1 MAEKDKIG
9 LVLSGGGA
17 RGAYETGVLSVLGPV
32 LDRRGERPTICVGTS
47 VGAVNAAYL
56 ASTAQL
62 SAEEAIA
69 GGIERWSRVRMDQV
83 LKPLVRRQVPL
94 TLLRYAGEI
103 LSLPGVRLPS
113 LLDPA
118 PLQKNLQH
126 WIDWPAI
133 HRNVRNGIVDSI
145 GIVTT
150 AARTGR
156 TVVFVERAK
165 EQRLHRSHVIDYV
178 PAKLD
183 DDHVRASAA
192 IPILFPPVRVD
203 KPRDA
208 RGWYFDG
215 GTRLNTPIKPALDLG
230 SNRLVV
236 IGMDAVTDPP
246 LEPGR
251 HESQPPDFG
260 DGALH
265 VLHGMLVD
273 PVVEDMR
280 ILGNINMFFADGEQR
295 LNGGPGSK
303 PADRRTREGRRLA
316 DGSEAAKRYREA
328 RGKPPYRCVPYIFIA
343 PARRGAI
350 GQLARE
356 VFRARYGGLKGIRSP
371 DVRLLERLIGGE
383 SPQHGELLS
392 YLFFDREF
400 IEELIRMGQQDARR
414 WLEAPPGEDDP
425 WQIEPLEAFTRRPVA
440 TEATFARGRPARR
453 RKARSA

>member
-1 MAEKDKIG
+1 MAADRIG

-17 RGAYETGVLSVLGPV
+17 RGAYEAGALSVIGPV

-56 ASTAQL
+56 ASAAHL
-62 SAEEAIA
+62 SAEEALA
-69 GGIERWSRVRMDQV
+69 GGIERWSNIKMAQV

-94 TLLRYAGEI
+94 SLLRYAGEI
-103 LSLPGVRLPS
+103 LSLPGVRMPS

-118 PLQKNLQH
+118 PLETNLKN
-126 WIDWPAI
+126 WIAWSAI
-133 HRNVRNGIVDSI
+133 HRNVSNGLVDSI

-156 TVVFVERAK
+156 TVVFVERRK
-165 EQRLHRSHVIDYV
+165 ERRLHRSHVIDYV
-178 PAKLD
+178 PAKLAAE
-183 DDHVRASAA
+183 HVRASAA

-203 KPRDA
+203 KPADA

-230 SNRLVV
+230 ANRLVV
-236 IGMDAVTDPP
+236 IGMDAISDPP

-251 HESQPPDFG
+251 HESAPPDFG

-265 VLHGMLVD
+265 VLNGMLVD

-280 ILGNINMFFADGEQR
+280 ILGNINMFFAD
-295 LNGGPGSK
+295 NGHENG
-303 PADRRTREGRRLA
+303 DRRVESRRSS
-316 DGSEAAKRYREA
+316 DGSEAAKRYRKA
-328 RGKPPYRCVPYIFIA
+328 RGKPPYRLVPYMFIA
-343 PARRGAI
+343 PEKRGAI
-350 GQLARE
+350 GQLARD
-356 VFRARYGGLKGIRSP
+356 VFRSRYGGLKGLRSP

-392 YLFFDREF
+392 YLFFDPEF

-414 WLEAPPGEDDP
+414 WLESPPGENDP
-425 WQIEPLEAFTRRPVA
+425 WQIGPLDAFMRRRPA
-440 TEATFARGRPARR
+440 A
-453 RKARSA
+453 RKAAVA